1 MKRTMISVKWDDQR
15 GEGAVVTTPYFD
27 TAHII
32 DKLDC
37 LQDCI
42 HDLQKLYDSI
52 LSKDFT

>member
-37 LQDCI
+37 LKDCI
-42 HDLQKLYDSI
+42 YDLQKLYDSI